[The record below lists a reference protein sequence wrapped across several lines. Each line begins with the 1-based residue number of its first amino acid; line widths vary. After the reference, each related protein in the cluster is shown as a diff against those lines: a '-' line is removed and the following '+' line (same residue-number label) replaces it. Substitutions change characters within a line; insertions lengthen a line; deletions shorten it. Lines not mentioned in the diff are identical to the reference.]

1 MFDTLYE
8 SNFGYSNIDLYF
20 LLGLILIISS
30 SSFILKKIYIRIFGT
45 ENQSKFWFIVL
56 LILAFL
62 GAEAISLS
70 QAITQSE
77 DIKSGRFLS
86 VEGEIQ
92 DFMLYEGRAESES
105 FTVDGV
111 IFKYS
116 KYRTPKHYFANRHSE
131 LIPLKNGDT
140 VRVFFIKSGS
150 ENFIFKL
157 QVEKDL
163 RYSDDS

>member
-77 DIKSGRFLS
+77 DIKSGRF
-86 VEGEIQ
+86 
-92 DFMLYEGRAESES
+92 RS
-105 FTVDGV
+105 F
-111 IFKYS
+111 S
-116 KYRTPKHYFANRHSE
+116 R
-131 LIPLKNGDT
+131 
-140 VRVFFIKSGS
+140 
-150 ENFIFKL
+150 
-157 QVEKDL
+157 
-163 RYSDDS
+163 